1 MRVRGWDVADDNRD
15 ENLGALSQL
24 QAMLDTVPDGI
35 VIIDD
40 RGRIRSFNPACE
52 RLFGWTAAEVVG
64 RNVRMLMPPPYREE
78 HGGYL
83 ERYHRTGERRIIGIG
98 REVTGQRKDGSCF
111 PMDLSV
117 GEAKQDGAPV
127 YIGIIRDLTASRQA
141 EAALREREARLTSI
155 LQTVPEAIIV
165 IDETGLIES
174 FSPAAERLFGYA
186 AAEVAG
192 RNISMLMPSPYR
204 EQHDGYL
211 ERYQRTG
218 ERRII
223 GIGRVVSGQRR
234 DGSVFPMELA
244 VGEVLLGG
252 RRCFTGFVRD
262 LTERQA
268 TERRLQEL
276 QSELLHVSRVSAM
289 GQMASTLAHEL
300 NQPLTAVINYAKAAK
315 RLMERPET
323 VAKAIDMV
331 DKASAQATRA
341 GQIIRHLRSFIEKG
355 KTHRSVDSLNKVVE
369 EASALALVG
378 AKERGLHVRFD
389 LDATDP
395 QVMIDKVQVQQVILN
410 LVRNAIE
417 SMAGAGAAGPGVQR
431 VLTIRTGPEPG
442 EAAFRRVLVGDSG
455 PGVPEEVRAQL
466 FQPFVTTK
474 AGGMGLGLSICRSI
488 IEAHGGRLWL
498 EPPPAPPATGASF
511 VFTVPLA
518 DPPADAVADPPDTS
532 PDAPE
537 IDDAR

>member
-1 MRVRGWDVADDNRD
+1 MADDNRAENRPESRED
-15 ENLGALSQL
+15 NLGALSQL

-35 VIIDD
+35 VIIDA
-40 RGRIRSFNPACE
+40 RGLIKSFNPACE
-52 RLFGWTAAEVVG
+52 RLFGWAAAEVIG
-64 RNVRMLMPPPYREE
+64 RNVKMLMPSPYQEE
-78 HGGYL
+78 HDGYL

-117 GEAKQDGAPV
+117 GEASQDGAPV
-127 YIGIIRDLTASRQA
+127 YIGIIRDLTASRQV
-141 EAALREREARLTSI
+141 ETALREREARLTSI

-165 IDETGLIES
+165 IGEKGLIES
-174 FSPAAERLFGYA
+174 FSPAAERLFGWT
-186 AAEVAG
+186 AEEVIG

-211 ERYQRTG
+211 DRYERTG

-223 GIGRVVSGQRR
+223 GIGRIVSGLRR

-244 VGEVLLGG
+244 VGEVLLAG

-323 VAKAIDMV
+323 VPKAIDMV

-355 KTHRSVDSLNKVVE
+355 QTHRSVESLNKVVE

-389 LDATDP
+389 FDAADP
-395 QVMIDKVQVQQVILN
+395 QVLIDKVQVQQVILN

-417 SMAGAGAAGPGVQR
+417 SMGGAQVER
-431 VLTIRTGPEPG
+431 RMLTVRTGPDPD
-442 EAAFRRVLVGDSG
+442 EAAFRRVSVADSG
-455 PGVPEEVRAQL
+455 PGVPETVRAQL

-474 AGGMGLGLSICRSI
+474 SSGMGLGLSICRSI

-498 EPPPAPPATGASF
+498 EPPAAPPATGACF
-511 VFTVPLA
+511 AFTVPLST
-518 DPPADAVADPPDTS
+518 PLPASDA
-532 PDAPE
+532 
-537 IDDAR
+537 DDAS

>member
-1 MRVRGWDVADDNRD
+1 MASNNNGLDNRPD
-15 ENLGALSQL
+15 DRPGDRPGDREDNRGALSQL
-24 QAMLDTVPDGI
+24 QAMLDTVPDGV
-35 VIIDD
+35 VIIDA
-40 RGRIRSFNPACE
+40 RGRITSFNPACE
-52 RLFGWTAAEVVG
+52 RLFGWTAAEVIG
-64 RNVRMLMPPPYREE
+64 RNVNMLMPSPYREE
-78 HGGYL
+78 HDGYL

-111 PMDLSV
+111 PMDLSI
-117 GEAKQDGAPV
+117 GEAAQDGVPV
-127 YIGIIRDLTASRQA
+127 YIGIIRDLTAAKQA
-141 EAALREREARLTSI
+141 QTALREREARLTSI

-165 IDETGLIES
+165 IDEKGLIES
-174 FSPAAERLFGYA
+174 FSPAAERLFGWT
-186 AAEVAG
+186 AAEVIG
-192 RNISMLMPSPYR
+192 RNINMLMPSPYR

-211 ERYQRTG
+211 ERYERTG

-223 GIGRVVSGQRR
+223 GIGRIVSGQRR

-244 VGEVLLGG
+244 VGEVLLAG

-323 VAKAIDMV
+323 VTKAMDMV

-355 KTHRSVDSLNKVVE
+355 QTHRSVESLNKVVE

-389 LDATDP
+389 FDAADP
-395 QVMIDKVQVQQVILN
+395 QVLIDKVQVQQVILN

-417 SMAGAGAAGPGVQR
+417 SMGGAQIDQR
-431 VLTIRTGPEPG
+431 VLTVRTGPDPDD
-442 EAAFRRVLVGDSG
+442 AAFRRVAVLDTG
-455 PGVPEEVRAQL
+455 PGVPETVRAQL

-474 AGGMGLGLSICRSI
+474 SSGMGLGLSICRSI

-498 EPPPAPPATGASF
+498 EPAAEPPATGASF
-511 VFTVPLA
+511 AFTVPLSA
-518 DPPADAVADPPDTS
+518 PLSTSDA
-532 PDAPE
+532 
-537 IDDAR
+537 DDAS

>member
-1 MRVRGWDVADDNRD
+1 MAEDIRD
-15 ENLGALSQL
+15 ENLDALSQL

-40 RGRIRSFNPACE
+40 RGRIKTFNPACE
-52 RLFGWTAAEVVG
+52 RLFGWTAAEVIG
-64 RNVRMLMPPPYREE
+64 SNVKMLMPSPYQEE
-78 HGGYL
+78 HDGYL

-98 REVTGQRKDGSCF
+98 RQVTGLRKDGSCF
-111 PMDLSV
+111 PMDLSI
-117 GEAKQDGAPV
+117 GEASQDGAPV
-127 YIGIIRDLTASRQA
+127 YIGIIRDLTAAKRA
-141 EAALREREARLTSI
+141 EAELREREARLTSI
-155 LQTVPEAIIV
+155 LETVPEAIIV
-165 IDETGLIES
+165 IDEKGLIES

-186 AAEVAG
+186 AAEAIG
-192 RNISMLMPSPYR
+192 RNISMLMPSTYR
-204 EQHDGYL
+204 EQHDAYL
-211 ERYQRTG
+211 ERYGRTG

-244 VGEVLLGG
+244 VGEVLLAGQ
-252 RRCFTGFVRD
+252 RRFTGFVRD

-323 VAKAIDMV
+323 VTKAMDMV

-355 KTHRSVDSLNKVVE
+355 KTHRSIEPLNKVVE

-378 AKERGLHVRFD
+378 AKERELHVRFD
-389 LDATDP
+389 FDAADP
-395 QVMIDKVQVQQVILN
+395 LVLIDKVQVQQVILN

-417 SMAGAGAAGPGVQR
+417 AMAQGCPAGAQR
-431 VLTIRTGPEPG
+431 VLTVHTGAEPG
-442 EAAFRRVLVGDSG
+442 EPAFRRVAVSDSG
-455 PGVPEEVRAQL
+455 PGVPETVRAQL

-474 AGGMGLGLSICRSI
+474 SSGMGLGLSICRSI

-498 EPPPAPPATGASF
+498 EPPTAPPGSGASF
-511 VFTVPLA
+511 AFTVPLSA
-518 DPPADAVADPPDTS
+518 SDAGG
-532 PDAPE
+532 DAGGDATPE
-537 IDDAR
+537 AGDAR

>member
-1 MRVRGWDVADDNRD
+1 MADDDRADDRD
-15 ENLGALSQL
+15 KNLGVLSQL
-24 QAMLDTVPDGI
+24 QAMLDTVPDGV

-40 RGRIRSFNPACE
+40 RGGIKSFNPACE

-64 RNVRMLMPPPYREE
+64 RNVNILMPAPYREE
-78 HGGYL
+78 HDGYL

-117 GEAKQDGAPV
+117 GEASQDGPPV

-141 EAALREREARLTSI
+141 EAALREREARLASI

-165 IDETGLIES
+165 IDEKGLIES

-186 AAEVAG
+186 AAEVTG

-211 ERYQRTG
+211 ERYGRTG

-223 GIGRVVSGQRR
+223 GIGRIVSGQRR

-244 VGEVLLGG
+244 VGEVLLAG

-323 VAKAIDMV
+323 VSKAMDMV

-355 KTHRSVDSLNKVVE
+355 KTHRSVESLNKVVE

-389 LDATDP
+389 FEPADP
-395 QVMIDKVQVQQVILN
+395 QVLIDKVQVQQVILN

-417 SMAGAGAAGPGVQR
+417 AMGGAPGGQR
-431 VLTIRTGPEPG
+431 VLTVRTGPEPAD
-442 EAAFRRVLVGDSG
+442 EAFRRVSVTDSG
-455 PGVPEEVRAQL
+455 PGVPETVRAQL

-474 AGGMGLGLSICRSI
+474 SSGMGLGLSICRSI

-498 EPPPAPPATGASF
+498 EPAAESLPEPPAEPPSTGATF
-511 VFTVPLA
+511 AFTVPLSTSLSA
-518 DPPADAVADPPDTS
+518 ADA
-532 PDAPE
+532 
-537 IDDAR
+537 DDAR